1 MFCLSAANKLV
12 NKIKQDKNKVK
23 RLEVETPLAAC
34 LDLPGNGA
42 RKKSLDARRCTRPL
56 GTPRGRYD
64 AHSGKFPS
72 VRNQGLIGPV
82 GVKKHVEG

>member
-1 MFCLSAANKLV
+1 MEIANKTVNKVKLATNFFVCRYNAANKVV

-42 RKKSLDARRCTRPL
+42 RKRAACAQLTWA
-56 GTPRGRYD
+56 
-64 AHSGKFPS
+64 
-72 VRNQGLIGPV
+72 
-82 GVKKHVEG
+82 